1 MPFEFFSPRIRKR
14 KVFVIGLN
22 KTGTRSAKKALIDLG
37 YDFGDQRT
45 AALFLDD
52 LIQGDFSGL
61 LRFCQSAEAFKDIPF
76 SCPKIYE
83 ALDKEFPGSRF
94 ILTIRDSSE
103 QWFESLVTFHSK
115 ILQTPGTP
123 TYDDLASSTKGPY
136 RGFLLKAMTYI
147 FPNMPLYC
155 KDGYM
160 RVYNEHNQEAVS
172 YFHNRPND
180 LLVLNLAPP
189 TAYQDFCAFL
199 GHQPRYSHFP
209 WENRTADINP
219 SP

>member
-1 MPFEFFSPRIRKR
+1 MLFSKDSQTQSICYRAQY
-14 KVFVIGLN
+14 
-22 KTGTRSAKKALIDLG
+22 TGTRSAKKALINFG

-61 LRFCQSAEAFKDIPF
+61 LRFCQNAEAFKRIPF

-123 TYDDLASSTKGPY
+123 TYDDLASSTRTISRLFVESY
-136 RGFLLKAMTYI
+136 DIYFSEHAALL
-147 FPNMPLYC
+147 
-155 KDGYM
+155 
-160 RVYNEHNQEAVS
+160 
-172 YFHNRPND
+172 
-180 LLVLNLAPP
+180 
-189 TAYQDFCAFL
+189 
-199 GHQPRYSHFP
+199 
-209 WENRTADINP
+209 
-219 SP
+219 

>member
-1 MPFEFFSPRIRKR
+1 M
-14 KVFVIGLN
+14 
-22 KTGTRSAKKALIDLG
+22 G

-61 LRFCQSAEAFKDIPF
+61 LRFCQNAEAFKGIPF

-172 YFHNRPND
+172 YF
-180 LLVLNLAPP
+180 
-189 TAYQDFCAFL
+189 
-199 GHQPRYSHFP
+199 
-209 WENRTADINP
+209 
-219 SP
+219 